1 MNTNKAKI
9 TLLFDGACPLCQRE
23 VSFLR
28 ARDSHNKILF
38 IDIDSPGYRPE
49 LFQDISYRKAMGRI
63 HAITSSGEVLK
74 DVRVFREAYR
84 LVGLGWIYAP
94 TTLPVLG
101 NIVDQFYK
109 LWTRWRLS
117 LTRRPSLDQLCKLK
131 AINAKKKFN
140 DLYKNS

>member
-94 TTLPVLG
+94 TGSPLVRFL
-101 NIVDQFYK
+101 VDEVYQI
-109 LWTRWRLS
+109 WAQWRLF
-117 LTRRPSLDQLCKLK
+117 LTFRPSLDQLCKSRER
-131 AINAKKKFN
+131 I
-140 DLYKNS
+140 DL